1 MLHILKNR
9 DYAKLF
15 GAQIVALLGSGLLTV
30 ALGLLAFDLAGARAG
45 IVLGTAYTI
54 KMVAYV
60 GLSPIVQAAVQ
71 KWPRKRVLITADLIR
86 AGVAMCLPFVTEI
99 WQIYTLIFILQ
110 AASATFTPAYQAVLP
125 DILPNESDYTRALSL
140 SRLAYDLENLLS
152 PAMAGILL
160 VLVSYH
166 TLFWGTVFGFL
177 GSAVL
182 VYLAMIPPLT
192 ATPER
197 PFWDRAT
204 RGIRLYLAT
213 PRLRGLLALTF
224 AAAAI
229 GAFVLVNTVVLVRS
243 SFGLNETGLALAMAA
258 FGAGS
263 MTAAFALPPLLDR
276 VADRTV
282 MLYAA
287 GAMIVVGLGVG
298 LWMMV
303 ALPDWALFLGSWAII
318 GGLYSAVLTPSGRLI
333 RRSSDAADRAALFTA
348 QFALSH
354 ACWLVTYPMAGY
366 LGGIFGLSVALVVLS
381 LMALVAGLIALK
393 IWPQAQSR

>member
-1 MLHILKNR
+1 
-9 DYAKLF
+9 
-15 GAQIVALLGSGLLTV
+15 
-30 ALGLLAFDLAGARAG
+30 
-45 IVLGTAYTI
+45 
-54 KMVAYV
+54 
-60 GLSPIVQAAVQ
+60 
-71 KWPRKRVLITADLIR
+71 
-86 AGVAMCLPFVTEI
+86 
-99 WQIYTLIFILQ
+99 
-110 AASATFTPAYQAVLP
+110 
-125 DILPNESDYTRALSL
+125 
-140 SRLAYDLENLLS
+140 
-152 PAMAGILL
+152 
-160 VLVSYH
+160 
-166 TLFWGTVFGFL
+166 
-177 GSAVL
+177 
-182 VYLAMIPPLT
+182 
-192 ATPER
+192 
-197 PFWDRAT
+197 
-204 RGIRLYLAT
+204 
-213 PRLRGLLALTF
+213 
-224 AAAAI
+224 
-229 GAFVLVNTVVLVRS
+229 
-243 SFGLNETGLALAMAA
+243 
-258 FGAGS
+258 

-287 GAMIVVGLGVG
+287 GAMIIVGLGVG